1 MVGMDMSDYFIH
13 LVERVLKI
21 MSGWKDKIIFKI
33 PAYAMSIFKILKKY
47 AKNLRVQYHNSGGAM
62 ISMII
67 KCIGLPS
74 GNYAFQK
81 GGGDFCFRILILS
94 I

>member
-1 MVGMDMSDYFIH
+1 
-13 LVERVLKI
+13 
-21 MSGWKDKIIFKI
+21 MSGWKEKIIFKI

-81 GGGDFCFRILILS
+81 GGGGASVLGSSFFQFSNVSRTTLALIYES
-94 I
+94 KS